1 MLKARLSNGVFI
13 LGLDAENIKRLKEG
27 KPVMVSLAALGGTDD
42 VAIMYGETLADIQA
56 ELESASGETL
66 PNPTNVSL
74 Q

>member
-27 KPVMVSLAALGGTDD
+27 RPIMVSLAALGGTDD
-42 VAIMYGETLADIQA
+42 IAIMYGETLSDIQA
-56 ELESASGETL
+56 ELESASGEAL